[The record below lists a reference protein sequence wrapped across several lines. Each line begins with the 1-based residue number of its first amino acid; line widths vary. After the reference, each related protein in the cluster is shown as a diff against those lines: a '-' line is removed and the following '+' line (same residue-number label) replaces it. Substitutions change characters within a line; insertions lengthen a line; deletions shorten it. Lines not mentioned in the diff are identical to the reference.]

1 MLPFSGYED
10 LISIHDSENSQ
21 VYRARRVSD
30 DRSVIL
36 KVLNTEYPSSEQ
48 IRRYKQ
54 EYHLTSQFN
63 CPSIIKACGFEAS
76 PRQYAIVFEDFGGIS
91 LKQWLK
97 ERGKLCVPFFI
108 SIAIEITQSLDAIH
122 SRQIIHKDI
131 NSANIVFNPE
141 TQELKIIDFG
151 ISTQLSRENTALK
164 NPHTLEGTLAYI
176 SPEQTGRMNRGL
188 DYRTDYYS
196 LGVTFYELL
205 TGELPFQSADPLEL
219 VHFHLAQNPPSLPRS
234 IPAPLREIIIK
245 LMAKNA
251 EDRYQ
256 SSHGLKADLEECR
269 RQLETTRH
277 IIPFKIAQEDIS
289 DRFQISQKL
298 YGRESEVAA
307 LLAAFERV
315 SETGNMELVTVTGY
329 SGIGKSSLVQELY
342 KPITARRGY
351 FLSGKFDQYQRNI
364 PYSAIVAAF
373 QGFIGQLLGE
383 TETQLQGWRE
393 KLLQALGNNGQIIID
408 LIPELELIIG
418 KQPPTPELEKEER
431 QACFFF
437 VFGHFIRALCDA
449 DRPLILFLDDLQWAD
464 VASIRF
470 IERIL
475 LERQTQHLLLLG
487 AYRDN
492 QVSAGHPLAIALE
505 KLQKHDSAVSQINLN
520 PLSCDSIAALIGD
533 TLDRAPDEVWDL
545 AQLLDRKTGGN
556 PFFANEFLT
565 ALHGEQL
572 LHFDRESRSWQ
583 WQIEA
588 IEARSF
594 TDNIVDLTIAKLKKL
609 PESIQEILSI
619 AACSGTEFNLE
630 AIAAISG
637 YSCQETVRCLTTA
650 IDRNLIFPRS
660 EPDENLL
667 IQSYKFG
674 HDRIQ
679 QAAYGLIPDAQK
691 EILRHQI
698 GRRLLQTLSPA
709 AKKERIFEIVS
720 HLNHGQALI
729 SDERER
735 DELAKL
741 NLIASRKAK
750 ATAAYQ
756 VSHQY
761 ANAGIALLGEN
772 AWQRQYQLTLI
783 FYNLAAKLAY
793 LCGDLEAM
801 EACVETVEREAK
813 SLPEKVNVYRTR
825 IQAYA
830 SRNQPNE
837 ALTAGLTVLQQL
849 GVTFPKT
856 PTREQIQRA
865 MAQIKELIGDRA
877 IEDLVHLP
885 PMTQIEQIARVQI
898 VSSILPAAYNCG
910 SPLFPLL
917 VTLCVKLSIEYG
929 TTFDSPF
936 AYANYGIIL
945 CNFARDIETGV
956 KFGQLA
962 LQVVAKLDAK
972 GVKSETLNAACFF
985 LLHRQAHLKTTLP
998 LIREGYEA
1006 GLEVGHLEHVSYS
1019 ADILCLHSFWSGQSL
1034 AALEEETHAYCY
1046 QLEQLNQRTTAY
1058 YYRIYWQSI
1067 LNLRGEVRDR
1077 SLLSG
1082 DVLEETEI
1090 LPKLIASGDSLGLYL
1105 FYLHKLMLC
1114 YLFGEYESATRQAA
1128 EVRRYF
1134 RTGQGTVG
1142 ESGFY
1147 FYDSLNRLAGLNSDA
1162 DPDSPEIS
1170 EALEQVERNQQQLQ
1184 QHWVENAPM
1193 NYQHKVDLVEA
1204 EKCRVLGKKAEAI
1217 EFYTRAISGAQANEY
1232 IQEEALANELA
1243 AKFYLDWG
1251 PEKVARVYMTDA
1263 FYCYERWGAT
1273 AKVKHLEENYPQ
1285 WRQSFTAPTSSTILT
1300 THSTTHS
1307 TGGADLDLS
1316 TAIKFIN
1323 AIASEI
1329 IMEKLL
1335 ASLMKIAIENSGA
1348 QRGVF
1353 IIPEGDELFVAA
1365 THKAEAEK
1373 MCVLESIPL
1382 TQFDRI
1388 PAQIIYYV
1396 ARTRETVVLN
1406 DATRDGN
1413 FTDDPYIRETRC
1425 QSIACAP
1432 VIDRGKLQGIIYLEN
1447 HLTAGAFTRA
1457 RLTLLQIL
1465 ANQAAI
1471 SLENAQLYENITT
1484 LNTAYERFVPAQFLS
1499 VLDKKS
1505 IIDVTLGDQVEREM
1519 TVLFSD
1525 IRDFTTLSEQMTPA
1539 ENFAFINEY
1548 LGYME
1553 PLIQEHGGFIDK
1565 YIGDAIMGLFPSGA
1579 DDALQGAIAMLN
1591 ALKEYNQIRQRNNRQ
1606 PIRIGIGLHT
1616 GSLMLGTVGGCSR
1629 MDGTAI
1635 GDSVNLSSRV
1645 EGLTKKYGVSLLIT
1659 YQTLARLN
1667 NPLEYD
1673 LRFIERVQAK
1683 GKTKSVSLFEVFSAD
1698 SPDVKA
1704 AKIATKEKF
1713 ERAILFYSE
1722 GNLREAERL
1731 FQDCVNYHRD
1741 DRAAR
1746 YYLDRIRNAQT
1757 SLSLA

>member
-1 MLPFSGYED
+1 MTNRHTLTSPFSEYQD
-10 LISIHDSENSQ
+10 LISIHESENSQ
-21 VYRARRVSD
+21 VYRARRVVD
-30 DRSVIL
+30 DRAVIL
-36 KVLNTEYPSSEQ
+36 KVLNCEYPSSEQ

-63 CPSIIKACGFEAS
+63 CPSIIEACGFEAS
-76 PRQYAIVFEDFGGIS
+76 QRQYAIVFEDFGGIS

-131 NSANIVFNPE
+131 NPANIVFNPE

-151 ISTQLSRENTALK
+151 ISTQLPRENTALK
-164 NPHTLEGTLAYI
+164 NPNTLEGTLAYI

-269 RQLETTRH
+269 RQLETTH
-277 IIPFKIAQEDIS
+277 KIIPFPIAQEDIS
-289 DRFQISQKL
+289 EGLQISQKL

-315 SETGNMELVTVTGY
+315 GETGNMELVTVTGY

-373 QGFIGQLLGE
+373 RGFIGQLLGE
-383 TETQLQGWRE
+383 TQLQRWRE
-393 KLLQALGNNGQIIID
+393 KLLQALGYNGQIIID

-418 KQPPTPELEKEER
+418 KQPPTLELDKEEK
-431 QACFFF
+431 QACFLF
-437 VFGHFIRALCDA
+437 VFGHFIQALCDA

-464 VASIRF
+464 IASIRF
-470 IERIL
+470 IERML
-475 LERQTQHLLLLG
+475 LEGQTQHLLLLG

-492 QVSAGHPLAIALE
+492 QVSAGHPLAIAL
-505 KLQKHDSAVSQINLN
+505 KQLQKHDLAISQINLN
-520 PLSCDSIAALIGD
+520 PLSCDGIAALIGD
-533 TLDRAPDEVWDL
+533 TLDRTPDEVWEF
-545 AQLLDRKTGGN
+545 AQLIERKTGGN

-572 LHFDRESRSWQ
+572 LHFDRESRRWQ

-594 TDNIVDLTIAKLKKL
+594 TENIVDLTIAKLKKL
-609 PESIQEILSI
+609 PESMQEILSI
-619 AACSGTEFNLE
+619 AACAGTEFNLE

-637 YSCQETVRCLTTA
+637 YSCQETARCLKTA
-650 IDRNLIFPRS
+650 IDRNLIFPLS
-660 EPDENLL
+660 DPDENLL
-667 IQSYKFG
+667 IQFYRFG

-679 QAAYGLIPDAQK
+679 QAAYALIPDAQK
-691 EILRHQI
+691 ESVRYQI

-729 SDERER
+729 SDEGKR

-783 FYNLAAKLAY
+783 LHNLAAKLAY
-793 LCGDLEAM
+793 LCGDLDAM

-813 SLPEKVNVYRTR
+813 SLPEKVNVYRNR

-837 ALTAGLTVLQQL
+837 ALALGLTVLQQL
-849 GVTFPKT
+849 GVTFRDT
-856 PTREQIQRA
+856 PTRAQIQRA

-877 IEDLVHLP
+877 IEDLLHLP
-885 PMTQIEQIARVQI
+885 PMTHIEQIARVQI
-898 VSSILPAAYNCG
+898 ASSILPAAYNCA
-910 SPLFPLL
+910 SPVFPLL
-917 VTLCVKLSIEYG
+917 VALCVKLSIEYG

-1006 GLEVGHLEHVSYS
+1006 GLEVGHLEHVGYS
-1019 ADILCLHSFWSGQSL
+1019 ADMLCLHSFWSGQSL
-1034 AALEEETHAYCY
+1034 EMLEAQTHAYCDR
-1046 QLEQLNQRTTAY
+1046 LEQLNQRSTAY
-1058 YYRIYWQSI
+1058 YYHIYWQSI
-1067 LNLRGEVRDR
+1067 LNLRGVAQDR
-1077 SLLSG
+1077 SLFSG
-1082 DVLEETEI
+1082 DALQETEI
-1090 LPKLIASGDSLGLYL
+1090 LPKLIAFGDSVGLYL

-1114 YLFGEYESATRQAA
+1114 YLFGEYELATRQAT

-1134 RTGQGTVG
+1134 RAGKGTIG
-1142 ESGFY
+1142 EPGFY

-1162 DPDSPEIS
+1162 DADASEIS
-1170 EALEQVERNQQQLQ
+1170 DALEQVERNQQQLQ
-1184 QHWVENAPM
+1184 QHWAKNAPM

-1204 EKCRVLGKKAEAI
+1204 
-1217 EFYTRAISGAQANEY
+1217 
-1232 IQEEALANELA
+1232 
-1243 AKFYLDWG
+1243 
-1251 PEKVARVYMTDA
+1251 
-1263 FYCYERWGAT
+1263 
-1273 AKVKHLEENYPQ
+1273 
-1285 WRQSFTAPTSSTILT
+1285 
-1300 THSTTHS
+1300 
-1307 TGGADLDLS
+1307 
-1316 TAIKFIN
+1316 
-1323 AIASEI
+1323 
-1329 IMEKLL
+1329 
-1335 ASLMKIAIENSGA
+1335 
-1348 QRGVF
+1348 
-1353 IIPEGDELFVAA
+1353 
-1365 THKAEAEK
+1365 
-1373 MCVLESIPL
+1373 
-1382 TQFDRI
+1382 
-1388 PAQIIYYV
+1388 
-1396 ARTRETVVLN
+1396 
-1406 DATRDGN
+1406 
-1413 FTDDPYIRETRC
+1413 
-1425 QSIACAP
+1425 
-1432 VIDRGKLQGIIYLEN
+1432 
-1447 HLTAGAFTRA
+1447 
-1457 RLTLLQIL
+1457 
-1465 ANQAAI
+1465 
-1471 SLENAQLYENITT
+1471 
-1484 LNTAYERFVPAQFLS
+1484 
-1499 VLDKKS
+1499 
-1505 IIDVTLGDQVEREM
+1505 
-1519 TVLFSD
+1519 
-1525 IRDFTTLSEQMTPA
+1525 
-1539 ENFAFINEY
+1539 
-1548 LGYME
+1548 
-1553 PLIQEHGGFIDK
+1553 
-1565 YIGDAIMGLFPSGA
+1565 
-1579 DDALQGAIAMLN
+1579 
-1591 ALKEYNQIRQRNNRQ
+1591 
-1606 PIRIGIGLHT
+1606 
-1616 GSLMLGTVGGCSR
+1616 
-1629 MDGTAI
+1629 
-1635 GDSVNLSSRV
+1635 
-1645 EGLTKKYGVSLLIT
+1645 
-1659 YQTLARLN
+1659 
-1667 NPLEYD
+1667 
-1673 LRFIERVQAK
+1673 
-1683 GKTKSVSLFEVFSAD
+1683 
-1698 SPDVKA
+1698 
-1704 AKIATKEKF
+1704 
-1713 ERAILFYSE
+1713 
-1722 GNLREAERL
+1722 
-1731 FQDCVNYHRD
+1731 
-1741 DRAAR
+1741 
-1746 YYLDRIRNAQT
+1746 
-1757 SLSLA
+1757 